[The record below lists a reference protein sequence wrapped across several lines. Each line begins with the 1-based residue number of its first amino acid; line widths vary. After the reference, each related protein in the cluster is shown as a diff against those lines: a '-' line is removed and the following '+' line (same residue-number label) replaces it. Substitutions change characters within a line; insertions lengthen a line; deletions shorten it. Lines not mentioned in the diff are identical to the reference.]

1 MLKDKI
7 KKKLIKKGPVKNNSG
22 QPGLT
27 YQIYKPSYETRI
39 TL

>member
-7 KKKLIKKGPVKNNSG
+7 KKEPVKTNSG

>member
-7 KKKLIKKGPVKNNSG
+7 KKQLIKKGLVKTNLG

-27 YQIYKPSYETRI
+27 YQIYK
-39 TL
+39 